1 MKASLQLRLGQ
12 QLAITP
18 QLRQAIRLLQLS
30 ALELQQ
36 EVQQAL
42 TSNVMLQ
49 PDDGSQQDDDRDG
62 SNEAE
67 PAVESR
73 EDSSESPRDDF
84 EHLDSRDWGDTP
96 TRADPWSGSGEDYL
110 ENLAGN
116 EGESLHDH
124 LLWQLRLS
132 DLSGKRLAL
141 AEAIIDALDDDGYLR
156 EDLDVLAAATDVAAS
171 NAEAVL
177 ARVQAMDPPGIGAR
191 DLRECLLAQLR
202 LLQGGPV
209 TDLAREIVDKHLDT
223 LARGSNA
230 VARAM
235 SVPSDEIAE
244 ALELIQ
250 SLEPRPGSAIDNT
263 RPDYLIPDVLLTH
276 REDGWGVEL
285 NSNVVPR
292 LRLNEEYVR
301 LLKRS
306 SERSEDM
313 QAQLQEARWLIRSLS
328 IRNDTLQRVSQAIV
342 ERQQGFFARGEE
354 AMQPLLLKD
363 VAAVVD
369 LHESTVSRVT
379 ANKYMHTPRGT
390 VPLKYF
396 FSQPLG
402 AGDGTSTVAVR
413 AMIRKLI
420 KSENPVQPLSDRRI
434 VDRLND
440 KGIRVARR
448 TVTKYREAMR
458 IPASYARK
466 SLERGAP

>member
-30 ALELQQ
+30 AQELQQ

-49 PDDGSQQDDDRDG
+49 PDDSSQLDSDRGSDADTDIREDH
-62 SNEAE
+62 
-67 PAVESR
+67 SR
-73 EDSSESPRDDF
+73 EEPGHEDF
-84 EHLDSRDWGDTP
+84 EHLDSSDWGDTP
-96 TRADPWSGSGEDYL
+96 TRADPWAESSGDFL
-110 ENLAGN
+110 ENLAGS

-156 EDLDVLAAATDVAAS
+156 EDLDVLAAAVGLAGDD
-171 NAEAVL
+171 AEAVL
-177 ARVQAMDPPGIGAR
+177 ARVQAMDPPGIAAR

-202 LLQGGPV
+202 LLQSGPV
-209 TDLAREIVDKHLDT
+209 TDLARDIVDKHLDS
-223 LARGSNA
+223 LARGSN
-230 VARAM
+230 VLARAIAM
-235 SVPSDEIAE
+235 PADDVAE

-250 SLEPRPGSAIDNT
+250 SLEPRPGSAIDNS
-263 RPDYLIPDVLLTH
+263 RPDYLIPDVLLVQ

-292 LRLNEEYVR
+292 LRLNQEYVR
-301 LLKRS
+301 LLKQSR
-306 SERSEDM
+306 ERSDDM

-328 IRNDTLQRVSQAIV
+328 IRNDTLQRVSQTIV
-342 ERQQGFFARGEE
+342 EHQQEFFERGEE

-379 ANKYMHTPRGT
+379 ANKYMHTPRGML
-390 VPLKYF
+390 PLKFF

-402 AGDGTSTVAVR
+402 TGDGTSTVAVR
-413 AMIRKLI
+413 AMIRRLI
-420 KSENPVQPLSDRRI
+420 DGENPVQPLSDRRI
-434 VDRLND
+434 VDRLNE